1 MSLVNNSV
9 NWVEIDLD
17 SILYNLNGLRKKL
30 PESTKV
36 CMVIKSN
43 AYGHGSAKLA
53 KFYEENGVDFLAVAR
68 AREAFELRKAGVS
81 LPILNLGYTNLANVE
96 ECIKQNVSMTVF
108 NYEFAEE
115 VNRIAKKINKTAK
128 IHLKMDTGMSRL
140 GYVVLE
146 NDVNAIVEEIE
157 KISNLDFIEIEGM
170 YTHFATADASNKEFE
185 ELQTGRFATMVEELE
200 KKGLRPA
207 YVHSSNSAEILDMEE
222 KYDMVR
228 IGIVQYG
235 LYPSDEVKRSV
246 DLKPAMSFKAKVSNI
261 KILNPGT
268 SISYGRIYFTTV
280 KEKIATITVGYADGF
295 LRGRKNP
302 YVFIK
307 GVKCSIVGRICMDQC
322 MVRVPMDMDIHI
334 DDDVLIFGKEDVTV
348 DDIAH
353 DCDTINYEV
362 LCDVSRRVPRVYIQ
376 NGEIVDI
383 VDYLLD

>member
-1 MSLVNNSV
+1 MSLINNSI

-17 SILYNLNGLRKKL
+17 SILYNLNGLREKL

-81 LPILNLGYTNLANVE
+81 LPILNLGYTNLPNVE
-96 ECIKQNVSMTVF
+96 ECIKQDISMTIF
-108 NYEFAEE
+108 NYEFAKQ
-115 VNRIAKKINKTAK
+115 VSHIAKSINKPAK

-146 NDVNAIVEEIE
+146 EEIDSIVEEIE
-157 KISNLDFIEIEGM
+157 KISNLEFIEIEGM
-170 YTHFATADASNKEFE
+170 YTHFATADARNKEFE
-185 ELQTGRFATMVEELE
+185 ELQTGRFATMVKVLE
-200 KKGLRPA
+200 SKGLRPP

-228 IGIVQYG
+228 MGIVQYG

-246 DLKPAMSFKAKVSNI
+246 DLRPAMSFKAKVSNV

-302 YVFIK
+302 YVFIN
-307 GVKCSIVGRICMDQC
+307 GVKCPIVGRICMDQC
-322 MVRVPMDMDIHI
+322 MVRVPMEMDIHI
-334 DDDVLIFGKEDVTV
+334 DDDVLILGSEYVTA
-348 DDIAH
+348 DDIAR

-362 LCDVSRRVPRVYIQ
+362 LCQVSRRVPRIYIQ

>member
-9 NWVEIDLD
+9 NWVEIDLG

>member
-1 MSLVNNSV
+1 MSLINNSV
-9 NWVEIDLD
+9 NWVEVDLD
-17 SILYNLNGLRKKL
+17 AILYNLNGLRKKL
-30 PESTKV
+30 PSQTKV
-36 CMVIKSN
+36 CMVVKSN

-68 AREAFELRKAGVS
+68 AREAFEIRKAGVTI
-81 LPILNLGYTNLANVE
+81 PILNLGYTNLPTVE
-96 ECIKQNVSMTVF
+96 DCIKNNVSMTIF
-108 NYEFAEE
+108 DYEYAKKI
-115 VNRIAKKINKTAK
+115 NDIAKKINKTAK

-146 NDVNAIVEEIE
+146 EDIDHIVLEIE
-157 KISNLDFIEIEGM
+157 KISKLEYIEIEGM
-170 YTHFATADASNKEFE
+170 YTHFATADARTKEVE
-185 ELQTGRFATMVEELE
+185 ELQTGRFAKMVEALE
-200 KKGLRPA
+200 NKGLRPP

-228 IGIVQYG
+228 MGIVQYG
-235 LYPSDEVKRSV
+235 LYPSDEVSRSV

-280 KEKIATITVGYADGF
+280 KERIATITVGYADGF
-295 LRGRKNP
+295 LRGRRNP
-302 YVFIK
+302 YVFIN
-307 GVKCSIVGRICMDQC
+307 GIKCPIVGRICMDQC
-322 MVRVPMDMDIHI
+322 MVRVPMDMDIKI
-334 DDDVLIFGKEDVTV
+334 DDDVLIFGSEHVTV

-362 LCDVSRRVPRVYIQ
+362 LCQVSRRVPRVYIQ
-376 NGEIVDI
+376 DGKIVDI

>member
-1 MSLVNNSV
+1 MSLINNSV
-9 NWVEIDLD
+9 NWAEIDLD

-81 LPILNLGYTNLANVE
+81 LPILNLGYTNLPNVE
-96 ECIKQNVSMTVF
+96 ECINKNVSMTIF
-108 NYEFAEE
+108 NYEFAKQ
-115 VNRIAKKINKTAK
+115 VSHIAKSINKPAK

-146 NDVNAIVEEIE
+146 EDIDSIVEEIE
-157 KISNLDFIEIEGM
+157 KISNLEFIEIEGM
-170 YTHFATADASNKEFE
+170 YTHFATADARNKEFE
-185 ELQTGRFATMVEELE
+185 ELQTGRFASMVKALE
-200 KKGLRPA
+200 SKGLKPP

-228 IGIVQYG
+228 MGIVQYG

-246 DLKPAMSFKAKVSNI
+246 DLKPAMSFKAKVSNV

-302 YVFIK
+302 YVFIN
-307 GVKCSIVGRICMDQC
+307 GIKCPIVGRICMDQC
-322 MVRVPMDMDIHI
+322 MVRVPMEMDLHI
-334 DDDVLIFGKEDVTV
+334 DDDVLIFGSEYVTV

-362 LCDVSRRVPRVYIQ
+362 LCQVSRRVPRVYIQ

>member
-1 MSLVNNSV
+1 MSLINNSV

-17 SILYNLNGLRKKL
+17 SILYNLNGLREKL

-81 LPILNLGYTNLANVE
+81 LPILNLGYTNLPNVE
-96 ECIKQNVSMTVF
+96 ECIKQDISMTIF
-108 NYEFAEE
+108 NYEFAKQ
-115 VNRIAKKINKTAK
+115 VSHIAKSINKPAK

-146 NDVNAIVEEIE
+146 EEIDSIVEEIE
-157 KISNLDFIEIEGM
+157 KISNLEFIEIEGM
-170 YTHFATADASNKEFE
+170 YTHFATADARNKEFE
-185 ELQTGRFATMVEELE
+185 ELQTGRFTTMVKALE
-200 KKGLRPA
+200 SKGLRPP

-228 IGIVQYG
+228 MGIVQYG

-246 DLKPAMSFKAKVSNI
+246 DLKPAMSFKAKVSNV

-302 YVFIK
+302 YVFIN
-307 GVKCSIVGRICMDQC
+307 GVKCPIVGRICMDQC
-322 MVRVPMDMDIHI
+322 MVRVPMEMDIHI
-334 DDDVLIFGKEDVTV
+334 DDDVLILGSEYVTA
-348 DDIAH
+348 DDIAR

-362 LCDVSRRVPRVYIQ
+362 LCQVSRRVPRIYIQ